1 MTCPRSHGWQVAEL
15 GFEPNQVPQRTSL
28 VAQLVKNPPT
38 MQDTW
43 VQSLGWEDLLEKG
56 TAPVFLPGEFHGL
69 YSPWSHKQ
77 SDMTERLSLR
87 LAQESLVLICILTLS
102 NKNKRGVTYIISISA
117 SRTRPG
123 FLPTWNLPSRERHG
137 K

>member
-1 MTCPRSHGWQVAEL
+1 M
-15 GFEPNQVPQRTSL
+15 
-28 VAQLVKNPPT
+28 
-38 MQDTW
+38 
-43 VQSLGWEDLLEKG
+43 
-56 TAPVFLPGEFHGL
+56 APVFLPGEFHGL

-77 SDMTERLSLR
+77 SDVTERLSLR

-102 NKNKRGVTYIISISA
+102 NKNKRGVTHIISISA